1 MSTDPQTSDLR
12 TALAGAIESIARSGD
27 LDASLDAI
35 LAAAAAA
42 LHAPMGAVLV
52 QDPDRPG
59 LHPAAVVGIDAGA
72 GARLAT
78 EVLDPTHG
86 FATAATSRIATFDRE
101 ATGPDGTT
109 FIGAYLPL
117 LVSSGGVDVSLG
129 SMGLTWPAPHALDAR
144 ERETLQALAS
154 LAAIAIDRSR
164 LGSTAAERSEWFERM
179 AHTDPLT
186 GIANERTVGRV
197 LELEIA
203 RAGRAGDEVSFV
215 MFDVDDFRATNRDGG
230 NEAGDDVLRQVAAV
244 LAESVRLVDTVGRIG
259 GDEFVVVAPGS
270 AGSVVAHRVLKG
282 IAALPAVGGRVV
294 SVSAGVAHFPADGE
308 DAQAIIAAA
317 TAALDKARS
326 DGRGMVGSGAPAA
339 GLMPRRV

>member
-1 MSTDPQTSDLR
+1 MSTDRQTSDPR
-12 TALAGAIESIARSGD
+12 TALAAAIESVAHSGD
-27 LDASLDAI
+27 LDTALDAI

-42 LHAPMGAVLV
+42 LGAPMGAVFV

-59 LHPAAVVGIDAGA
+59 LHQVALHGIDTGA
-72 GARLAT
+72 GIRLAT
-78 EVLDPTHG
+78 EVLDPAHPFT
-86 FATAATSRIATFDRE
+86 TAASSRIATYDRE

-117 LVSSGGVDVSLG
+117 VVSGGGVDVSLG
-129 SMGLTWPAPHALDAR
+129 SLGLSWPAPHALEDA
-144 ERETLQALAS
+144 ERDTLDALAS

-215 MFDVDDFRATNRDGG
+215 MFDVDDFRATNREGG

-244 LAESVRLVDTVGRIG
+244 LGESVRLVDTVGRIG

-270 AGSVVAHRVLKG
+270 AGAVVAHRVLRG

-294 SVSAGVAHFPADGE
+294 SVSAGVAQFPADGE

-317 TAALDKARS
+317 TAALAKART
-326 DGRGMVGSGAPAA
+326 DGRGMVGSGAPLAD
-339 GLMPRRV
+339 